1 MRSLRV
7 CGVGIA
13 RRQNDRLSTIRE
25 FDCSSGQETRGQ
37 SMPGIGEV
45 FELRQPMSLAAQ
57 RCQGTLGPYL
67 ERWASGCAR
76 ECARS

>member
-1 MRSLRV
+1 MCAGWVLR
-7 CGVGIA
+7 GGKTTGSA
-13 RRQNDRLSTIRE
+13 PLES

-37 SMPGIGEV
+37 SMSGVGEV
-45 FELRQPMSLAAQ
+45 FEPRQPMSLAAQ

-67 ERWASGCAR
+67 ERWASVCAL